1 MRKDPTTVSRTSNEV
16 THLDRTRI
24 AMWSGP
30 RNISTALMYSFENR
44 FDCHATDEPLYAS
57 FLLNS
62 RTPHPGAEEVIEKYE
77 TDLGKLITTLTGPI
91 PDEKQIWYQKHM
103 CHHIPED
110 SDISWID
117 DFKNCFLIR
126 NPRDVLLSLSK
137 VTDCIDLLSTGLPQ
151 QLTIFRH
158 VINSSGEIPP
168 VIDSEDVLED
178 PESILSALCESI
190 GIPFSQRMLSWD
202 PGPRSCDGLWGKYWY
217 DSVWKSSGFSPP
229 SPKAGELSEHLY
241 SVLEEST
248 MIYEELRE
256 MRIRT

>member
-1 MRKDPTTVSRTSNEV
+1 MRKDPTTVSRTRNEV
-16 THLDRTRI
+16 TRLDRTRI

-62 RTPHPGAEEVIEKYE
+62 GTPHPGAEEVIEKNE
-77 TDLGKLITTLTGPI
+77 TDLGKVITTLTGPI

-103 CHHIPED
+103 CHHIPDD

-117 DFKNCFLIR
+117 DFENCFLIR

-137 VTDCIDLLSTGLPQ
+137 ITESIDLLSTGLPQ

-158 VINSSGEIPP
+158 VI
-168 VIDSEDVLED
+168 
-178 PESILSALCESI
+178 
-190 GIPFSQRMLSWD
+190 
-202 PGPRSCDGLWGKYWY
+202 
-217 DSVWKSSGFSPP
+217 KSKGNTTL
-229 SPKAGELSEHLY
+229 KK
-241 SVLEEST
+241 
-248 MIYEELRE
+248 
-256 MRIRT
+256 